1 MPIEKI
7 IVSLKTTVDFDA
19 GNVTAALFVKYGEN
33 STDAF
38 QWLITPTPAPW
49 PDLGYRFVCPT
60 RFKFRR
66 PRRTEADRTLE
77 PILEG
82 ITREVANLAA
92 RMKRREVVDLS
103 QFAANLTNL
112 TKRPVHEQ
120 PL

>member
-7 IVSLKTTVDFDA
+7 ITKLQTTVDVDA
-19 GNVTAALFVKYGEN
+19 DSVTAALFVRYGEN

-38 QWLITPTPAPW
+38 QWVVTPTPAPW

-77 PILEG
+77 PILES

-92 RMKRREVVDLS
+92 RMKRREVVDLTA
-103 QFAANLTNL
+103 FAANLQSL
-112 TKRPVHEQ
+112 TARAPAK
-120 PL
+120 

>member
-7 IVSLKTTVDFDA
+7 ITKLQTTVDVDE

-38 QWLITPTPAPW
+38 QWLIAPTDAPW
-49 PDLGYRFVCPT
+49 PSLGYKFVCPT
-60 RFKFRR
+60 RFRFRR

-77 PILEG
+77 PILEA
-82 ITREVANLAA
+82 ITREVATLAA

-103 QFAANLTNL
+103 QFAENLQSL
-112 TKRPVHEQ
+112 TARAPAK
-120 PL
+120 